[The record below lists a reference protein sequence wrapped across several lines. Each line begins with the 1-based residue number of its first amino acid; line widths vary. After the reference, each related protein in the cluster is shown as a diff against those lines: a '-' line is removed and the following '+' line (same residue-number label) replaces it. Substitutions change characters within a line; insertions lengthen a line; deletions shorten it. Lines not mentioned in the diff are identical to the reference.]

1 MRTPRRMP
9 PKARSI
15 ELSAPDS
22 VRHKIVVVGGAPP
35 LEEHQC
41 KLCGSRT
48 TAAVAR
54 YVNWT
59 TGEHWH
65 LVCGEGTRVAHSL
78 RRHVVG
84 TTKSAWRSRSPLSA

>member
-1 MRTPRRMP
+1 MAKAVRVATDPSLVPTPDRVIDVGVSMRTPRRMP

-15 ELSAPDS
+15 ELSAPDA

-41 KLCGSRT
+41 KLCGSRIN
-48 TAAVAR
+48 AAVAR

-65 LVCGEGTRVAHSL
+65 LVCGE
-78 RRHVVG
+78 
-84 TTKSAWRSRSPLSA
+84 